1 MQKRLAYTRDSVLYK
16 KPPHPYECI
25 FRSNL
30 PLIPIANQ
38 PPILIEIRQPFR
50 CLCRFVVV
58 TYTSTGA
65 LALIERLPARIWRL
79 LNMGHS
85 SSG

>member
-38 PPILIEIRQPFR
+38 PPILIEIRQLFR
-50 CLCRFVVV
+50 CLCRLVVEI
-58 TYTSTGA
+58 YKRGA
-65 LALIERLPARIWRL
+65 TKIATQNRIDFI
-79 LNMGHS
+79 GQS
-85 SSG
+85 

>member
-38 PPILIEIRQPFR
+38 PPIPIEIRQPFR
-50 CLCRFVVV
+50 CLCRLVVV
-58 TYTSTGA
+58 TYTPIATSTA
-65 LALIERLPARIWRL
+65 LQNSLTAQGKVI
-79 LNMGHS
+79 
-85 SSG
+85 

>member
-38 PPILIEIRQPFR
+38 PPILIEFRQPVR
-50 CLCRFVVV
+50 CFCRLVVV
-58 TYTSTGA
+58 IYTC
-65 LALIERLPARIWRL
+65 LEI
-79 LNMGHS
+79 
-85 SSG
+85 